1 MAGESV
7 LIGCIVYFSVWSG
20 ACYLA
25 NKQQENNIKNYER
38 IINEKINKIKQE
50 QQKRKERLNY
60 NRLD

>member
-20 ACYLA
+20 VCYLL
-25 NKQQENNIKNYER
+25 NKQQENNIKNYKR
-38 IINEKINKIKQE
+38 IINEKINEIKQE
-50 QQKRKERLNY
+50 QHKRKERLDY